1 MKKIAYII
9 LLAVVFTSCT
19 DFLDVQPKAILSGAQ
34 VSGATNADQF
44 VIAAY
49 ASLGND
55 HYNLPFSLWP
65 YGNVRSGDA
74 YKGGRDE
81 ADIQGFY
88 FMETFKNMRT
98 DVAELDGIW
107 YNIYVGISRANTA
120 LRDINTLSETE
131 YPNKKI
137 RQAEM
142 RFLRG
147 HWYFMLKEMFK
158 YIPYIDENVAV
169 TDYDKVSNKALTN
182 DQLWDKIAADFQF
195 AANNL
200 PAVQP
205 EIGRA
210 NRYAAQAYLAK
221 TRLYQAYTQD
231 EQNNVTGI
239 DQAKLNEVVILCDSV
254 MSSPDLRLTTDF
266 GYNFMPG
273 SAYENGSESL
283 FAVQF
288 SQNDGISKGRL
299 NFGDILATPQ
309 GLGCCDFHK
318 PSQNLANAYKTDA
331 NGLPMFD
338 TFNNADLDLTVN
350 TVDPRLNHTIAMPGH
365 PWKYDPTLLYQN
377 SWNRSPD
384 VYGSFASLKENV
396 SPKCDCFIHLD
407 PFYGNTKNRIIIRFA
422 DVYLFKAEALIELGR
437 QDEALTLIN
446 QIRTRA
452 KNSTSMLKMAD
463 GSYESNFNVNTYQ
476 PGVNCIWTKDYAR
489 QALRWERRL
498 EFAMEGTRFFDLV
511 RWGIADTYLN
521 TYFATEK
528 TKRKYLKDG
537 LFTKN
542 RDEYLP
548 IPYNQ
553 MNFSKGSY
561 KQNFGY

>member
-9 LLAVVFTSCT
+9 LMAVALSSCT
-19 DFLDVQPKAILSGAQ
+19 DFLDVQPKAILSEAQ
-34 VSGATNADQF
+34 VAGADNADKF
-44 VIAAY
+44 AIAAY
-49 ASLGND
+49 SSLGND
-55 HYNLPFSLWP
+55 HYNIPFSLWP

-81 ADIQGFY
+81 ADIQAFY

-98 DVAELDGIW
+98 DFGEVDGIW

-120 LRDINTLSETE
+120 LRNINSLTDAE
-131 YPNKKI
+131 YPNKKA

-147 HWYFMLKEMFK
+147 HWYFMLKEIFK

-169 TDYDKVSNKALTN
+169 TDYEKISNKALTN
-182 DQLWDKIAADFQF
+182 DQLWDKIADDFKF
-195 AANNL
+195 ASENL
-200 PAVQP
+200 PTVQP
-205 EIGRA
+205 EVGRST
-210 NRYAAQAYLAK
+210 RYAAQAYLAK
-221 TRLYQAYTQD
+221 TRLYQAYEQD
-231 EQNNVTGI
+231 EQNNVI
-239 DQAKLNEVVILCDSV
+239 NINKDKLNQVVTLCDSV
-254 MSSPDLRLTTDF
+254 MSSSARLETDF

-273 SAYENGSESL
+273 AYENGNESL
-283 FAVQF
+283 FAVQY
-288 SQNDGISKGRL
+288 SHDDGTSKGRL

-318 PSQNLANAYKTDA
+318 PSQNLANAFKTGVD
-331 NGLPMFD
+331 GLPMFD
-338 TFNNADLDLTVN
+338 TFNNSDLDLTTN
-350 TVDPRLNHTIAMPGH
+350 KVDPRLNHTIAMPGH
-365 PWKYDPTLLYQN
+365 PWKYDPTLLYDN

-407 PFYGNTKNRIIIRFA
+407 PFYGNTKNRIIIRYA
-422 DVYLFKAEALIELGR
+422 DVILFKAEALIELGR
-437 QDEALTLIN
+437 QDEALPLIN

-452 KNSTSMLKMAD
+452 KRSTGSLKMSN
-463 GSYESNFNVNTYQ
+463 GNYESTFNVSTYI
-476 PGVNCIWTKDYAR
+476 PGTNCVWSPDYAR
-489 QALRWERRL
+489 NALRWERRL
-498 EFAMEGTRFFDLV
+498 EFAMEGNRFFDLV
-511 RWGIADTYLN
+511 RWGIADTYMN
-521 TYFATEK
+521 AYFTKEK
-528 TKRKYLKDG
+528 TKRAYLKDG
-537 LFTKN
+537 LFAKN

-553 MNFSKGSY
+553 INFSKGVY

>member
-9 LLAVVFTSCT
+9 LMAAALSSCT
-19 DFLDVQPKAILSGAQ
+19 DFLDVQPKAILSEAQ
-34 VSGATNADQF
+34 VAGADNADKF
-44 VIAAY
+44 TIAAY

-55 HYNLPFSLWP
+55 HYNIPFSLWP

-81 ADIQGFY
+81 ADIQAFY

-98 DVAELDGIW
+98 DFGEVDGIW

-120 LRDINTLSETE
+120 LRDVNTLTETE
-131 YPNKKI
+131 YPNKKV

-142 RFLRG
+142 RFLRA
-147 HWYFMLKEMFK
+147 HWYFLLKEMFK
-158 YIPYIDENVAV
+158 YIPYIDETVAV
-169 TDYDKVSNKALTN
+169 TDYEKISNKALTN
-182 DQLWDKIAADFQF
+182 DQLWDKIADDFKF
-195 AANNL
+195 AADNL
-200 PAVQP
+200 PTVQP
-205 EIGRA
+205 EVGRV

-221 TRLYQAYTQD
+221 TRLYQAYEQD
-231 EQNNVTGI
+231 DQNNVININT
-239 DQAKLNEVVILCDSV
+239 DKLNQVISLCDSV
-254 MSSPDLRLTTDF
+254 MSSTYRLETDF

-273 SAYENGSESL
+273 AYENGNESL

-288 SQNDGISKGRL
+288 SHDDGTSKGRL
-299 NFGDILATPQ
+299 NYGDILSTPQ

-318 PSQNLANAYKTDA
+318 PSQNLANAFKTDA
-331 NGLPMFD
+331 KGLPMFD
-338 TFNNADLDLTVN
+338 TFNSSDLDLSTN

-365 PWKYDPTLLYQN
+365 PWKYDPTLLYDK

-384 VYGSFASLKENV
+384 VYGYFASLKENV
-396 SPKCDCFIHLD
+396 SPKCDCFIHID

-422 DVYLFKAEALIELGR
+422 DVLLWKAEALIELNR
-437 QDEALTLIN
+437 QDEALPLIN
-446 QIRTRA
+446 QVRNRA
-452 KNSTSMLKMAD
+452 KRSTGNLKMAN
-463 GSYESNFNVNTYQ
+463 GNYESNFSMSLYV
-476 PGVNCIWTKDYAR
+476 PGTNCIWTKDYAR

-498 EFAMEGTRFFDLV
+498 EFAMEGNRFFDLV

-521 TYFATEK
+521 TYFAQEK
-528 TKRKYLKDG
+528 TKRTYLKDG
-537 LFTKN
+537 MFTKN

-553 MNFSKGSY
+553 INFSKGVY
-561 KQNFGY
+561 KQNYGY